1 MVRLRAGPSAS
12 KGSLV
17 SHFLKLA
24 VRLPA
29 ILASLALFV
38 LMVMTF
44 CDVVLR
50 SVFNAPIEVAA
61 DMTRLLMAIMV
72 FSVLP
77 VVSAQG
83 GHISVDLLDGFF
95 RRNHLARW
103 RDAFTNLFCGVIL
116 IWPAIRVFVL
126 AERSRSY
133 GDVMEYLGVS
143 LHYVGWFIAAVTAV
157 TSVVLIVRG
166 LGYLFAP
173 KLMSAP
179 HA

>member
-1 MVRLRAGPSAS
+1 MSRL
-12 KGSLV
+12 
-17 SHFLKLA
+17 LKFA

-29 ILASLALFV
+29 LLASLALFV

-77 VVSAQG
+77 VVSAHG
-83 GHISVDLLDGFF
+83 GHICVDLTDGFF
-95 RRNHLARW
+95 KRVGLTRW
-103 RDAFTNLFCGVIL
+103 RNAFTDLFCGLIL
-116 IWPAIRVFVL
+116 ILPAKRIFDL

-133 GDVMEYLGVS
+133 GDVMEYLRLP
-143 LHYVGWFIAAVTAV
+143 LHYVGWFIAAVTAI
-157 TSVVLIVRG
+157 TAVVLIVRG
-166 LGYLFAP
+166 LGHVFAP
-173 KLMSAP
+173 KLMSSS

>member
-1 MVRLRAGPSAS
+1 MP
-12 KGSLV
+12 
-17 SHFLKLA
+17 HFMKLA
-24 VRLPA
+24 ARLPA
-29 ILASLALFV
+29 LLSALALFV

-61 DMTRLLMAIMV
+61 DMTRLLMAITV

-83 GHISVDLLDGFF
+83 GHISVDLLDGVFK
-95 RRNHLARW
+95 RNHLTRW
-103 RDAFTNLFCGVIL
+103 RDAFTNLFCGIIL
-116 IWPAIRVFVL
+116 IWPAERVYVL

-133 GDVMEYLGVS
+133 GDVMEYLRLP
-143 LHYVGWFIAAVTAV
+143 LHFVGWFIAAVTAI
-157 TSVVLIVRG
+157 TAVVLIVRG

-173 KLMSAP
+173 KLMGGSDA
-179 HA
+179 

>member
-1 MVRLRAGPSAS
+1 MSNL
-12 KGSLV
+12 
-17 SHFLKLA
+17 LKLA
-24 VRLPA
+24 GRLPA
-29 ILASLALFV
+29 LLASFALFV

-44 CDVVLR
+44 CDVILR

-95 RRNHLARW
+95 KRNHLARW
-103 RDAFTNLFCGVIL
+103 RDAFTNLFCGIIL
-116 IWPAIRVFVL
+116 IWPAMRVFVL

-133 GDVMEYLGVS
+133 GDLMEYLRLP
-143 LHYVGWFIAAVTAV
+143 LHYVGWFIAAVTAI

-166 LGYLFAP
+166 LGYLFTP

-179 HA
+179 DA

>member
-1 MVRLRAGPSAS
+1 MSQ
-12 KGSLV
+12 
-17 SHFLKLA
+17 FLKLA
-24 VRLPA
+24 ARLPA
-29 ILASLALFV
+29 LLAALALFV

-61 DMTRLLMAIMV
+61 DMTRLLMAITV

-83 GHISVDLLDGFF
+83 GHISVDLLDGVFK
-95 RRNHLARW
+95 RNHLTRW

-116 IWPAIRVFVL
+116 IWPAERVFVL

-133 GDVMEYLGVS
+133 GDVMEYLRLP
-143 LHYVGWFIAAVTAV
+143 LHFVGWFIAAVTAINA
-157 TSVVLIVRG
+157 VVLVVRG

-173 KLMSAP
+173 KLMGGSDA
-179 HA
+179 